1 MCLFLTGNDGGSDG
15 ERRKHLIQ
23 PRRWRHYDPE
33 LFDRLQRILDVVVPR
48 SVSLA
53 REGSHPSGRGVQSQW
68 LSMST
73 VEEAQALLSRMTP
86 GEKAQLLQRVAQ
98 ESRDAY
104 PGIDTIDGVCG
115 GEPVIVRTRIP
126 VWVLEQARRLGSNE
140 ADLLRL
146 YPGLRAEDLASA
158 WEYVRS
164 HRDEID
170 RQIRD
175 NESA

>member
-1 MCLFLTGNDGGSDG
+1 
-15 ERRKHLIQ
+15 
-23 PRRWRHYDPE
+23 
-33 LFDRLQRILDVVVPR
+33 
-48 SVSLA
+48 
-53 REGSHPSGRGVQSQW
+53 
-68 LSMST
+68 MST
-73 VEEAQALLSRMTP
+73 VEEAEALLSRMTP
-86 GEKAQLLQRVAQ
+86 GEKAQLLQRIAQ

-126 VWVLEQARRLGSNE
+126 VWVLEHARRLGSTE

-158 WEYVRS
+158 WAYVRS
-164 HRDEID
+164 HREEIE

>member
-1 MCLFLTGNDGGSDG
+1 
-15 ERRKHLIQ
+15 
-23 PRRWRHYDPE
+23 
-33 LFDRLQRILDVVVPR
+33 
-48 SVSLA
+48 
-53 REGSHPSGRGVQSQW
+53 
-68 LSMST
+68 MST
-73 VEEAQALLSRMTP
+73 VDDAQALLSRMTP

-98 ESRDAY
+98 ELKDAC
-104 PGIDTIDGVCG
+104 PGIDTTDGVCG

-126 VWVLEQARRLGSNE
+126 VWVLEQARRLGSTE

-146 YPGLRAEDLASA
+146 YPGLTAEDLASA
-158 WEYVRS
+158 WAYVRA